1 MNNARL
7 KIALLGVSHWHVPLY
22 LPGLPENSVVAV
34 SDDAEGIAIKYAT
47 KYKCPAY
54 TDYRQMINEAKPDFV
69 FAFAPHHRMKEVA
82 EYLLETNIAFS
93 IEKPAGLNAGEIESL
108 YDYAE
113 KKGAF
118 CAIPFIWRY
127 SDTVNDLKSKYID
140 SPIINMSYKFIAGP
154 PSRYMET
161 SPWMLSRKTAGGGC
175 MTNLGVHFIDMAL
188 FLSGSTYADVLAS
201 VYQYGKEYDIEIYA
215 ASLLRLDTGAS
226 LLLESG
232 YAYPMS
238 EDSKRENRWTIVT
251 ENGYFTLA
259 DNNLEVRTMTK
270 EPQNVPL
277 NTDSDVYYPIYTQT
291 TLNDFMTGTRPRASL
306 KEMLVVRKILDQ
318 MDAMARTE

>member
-1 MNNARL
+1 
-7 KIALLGVSHWHVPLY
+7 
-22 LPGLPENSVVAV
+22 
-34 SDDAEGIAIKYAT
+34 
-47 KYKCPAY
+47 
-54 TDYRQMINEAKPDFV
+54 
-69 FAFAPHHRMKEVA
+69 
-82 EYLLETNIAFS
+82 
-93 IEKPAGLNAGEIESL
+93 
-108 YDYAE
+108 
-113 KKGAF
+113 
-118 CAIPFIWRY
+118 
-127 SDTVNDLKSKYID
+127 
-140 SPIINMSYKFIAGP
+140 
-154 PSRYMET
+154 
-161 SPWMLSRKTAGGGC
+161 
-175 MTNLGVHFIDMAL
+175 
-188 FLSGSTYADVLAS
+188 
-201 VYQYGKEYDIEIYA
+201 
-215 ASLLRLDTGAS
+215 LDTGAS